1 MSENMIDKTPEAHE
15 AHETTNT
22 SNAPETSDTHNN
34 PDTPNTPDTL
44 EIIIDQEFKNLLPVL
59 PAETFALLEES
70 LLEHGCMH
78 PLTLWN
84 DILIDGHNRYEIAT
98 RHSIPFAV
106 VSKEFASRDDVIIWI
121 IKTQVE
127 RRNLTPKQLSY
138 YRGMHYKAEKRL
150 VTNAKGNNQHNVVV
164 DQNDPQ
170 PPGHITAE
178 LLGRQYKVSAPT
190 IKRDEKFADALNAIN
205 ETSPEAKR
213 SILSGETEVTKKY
226 LRELIAGAEDTIADT
241 AKQIEDGTFERPKPA
256 NPGNQASPGSA
267 NPVNPD
273 PANPGLPDGYPETP
287 TSDAGGFSTIASIVK
302 ASEDFT
308 LILRKLSDDGDKE
321 KVKSTLRSH
330 IDNLERLLGQMQ

>member
-1 MSENMIDKTPEAHE
+1 MINKTR
-15 AHETTNT
+15 
-22 SNAPETSDTHNN
+22 
-34 PDTPNTPDTL
+34 
-44 EIIIDQEFKNLLPVL
+44 EIIIDEEFKNLLPVL

-98 RHSIPFAV
+98 KHSIPFAV
-106 VSKEFASRDDVIIWI
+106 VSIEFASRDDVIIWI

-127 RRNLTPKQLSY
+127 RRNMSPKQLSY

-150 VTNAKGNNQHNVVV
+150 VTNAKGNNQHNVVG

-170 PPGHITAE
+170 PPGQKTAE
-178 LLGRQYKVSAPT
+178 LLGRQYNVSAPT
-190 IKRDEKFADALNAIN
+190 IKRDEKFADALNAIS

-226 LRELIAGAEDTIADT
+226 LRELIAGAEEIIADT
-241 AKQIEDGTFERPKPA
+241 AKQIEEGTFERPR
-256 NPGNQASPGSA
+256 
-267 NPVNPD
+267 
-273 PANPGLPDGYPETP
+273 PANPGLLDSYPETVR
-287 TSDAGGFSTIASIVK
+287 SDAGGFPSIASIVK

-308 LILRKLSDDGDKE
+308 FNMRRLSDDGDKE
-321 KVKSTLRSH
+321 MVRSTLRSH
-330 IDNLERLLGQMQ
+330 IDNLERLLGQMM